1 MNTPDLADVANAW
14 RAAYEAE
21 KARREAAEAEV
32 DRLKRDG
39 VGGGD
44 VKPLGDPIEAAIV
57 RYSFSDPNTL
67 AANRTFARTQLAVG
81 AKPEAVVEYIR
92 RGGYDPDRDED

>member
-44 VKPLGDPIEAAIV
+44 VKPLAI
-57 RYSFSDPNTL
+57 
-67 AANRTFARTQLAVG
+67 
-81 AKPEAVVEYIR
+81 
-92 RGGYDPDRDED
+92 

>member
-1 MNTPDLADVANAW
+1 MSDLTEVLAVWQRTAE
-14 RAAYEAE
+14 AY
-21 KARREAAEAEV
+21 KARCEQLEHEV

-39 VGGGD
+39 VSGSD
-44 VKPLGDPIEAAIV
+44 VKPLGDLIEAAIV

-67 AANRTFARTQLAVG
+67 AANRTFARTQLAAG

>member
-1 MNTPDLADVANAW
+1 
-14 RAAYEAE
+14 
-21 KARREAAEAEV
+21 
-32 DRLKRDG
+32 
-39 VGGGD
+39 
-44 VKPLGDPIEAAIV
+44 V